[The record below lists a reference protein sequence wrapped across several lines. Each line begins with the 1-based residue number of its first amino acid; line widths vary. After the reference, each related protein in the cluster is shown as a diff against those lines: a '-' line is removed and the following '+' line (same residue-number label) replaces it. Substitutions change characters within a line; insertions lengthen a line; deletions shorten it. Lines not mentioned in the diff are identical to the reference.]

1 MLIWSGFTLVKC
13 HHSYFMSQVQESGA
27 QPFEV
32 MSAADT
38 GQQAAGLNGLLRHK
52 RFLLPLIGLALLLPA
67 MGLTAFL
74 QVRHPESTDLLFGIL
89 LLLLALGLAMVSILF
104 GVLYTQLLTP
114 MGRVRDWASRVR
126 HGDHQVRLPEGGSSE
141 FNALAHD
148 LNRIGESLQ
157 SLSLNLDEEVRRQ
170 TERIAQKT
178 NSLQVLYD
186 VAASLNASRDL
197 KDLLTRFLYTM
208 RDIVNAKAGT
218 VRLLT
223 DNNQMELVASIGLDD
238 EVVELERMVPVQRC
252 LCGNAVEEGEVLF
265 QHDLRPCSQFVGRP
279 MLYDTSLEMIAV
291 PLQYRGKN
299 LGVYNLFV
307 DRSEF
312 RARDEVKALFT
323 SIGRHL
329 GMAIEKAHLDN
340 EAKRLSIMQERNA
353 LAHELHDS
361 LAQTLASLRFQVSM
375 LDETVDKQSMDSI
388 HGEIQQVK
396 AGLDEAYTELRELLA
411 HFRAPMNA
419 RGLLPALEDLVQ
431 TFRKQ
436 TGMNIFLQKEWES
449 TRLPANLEMQ
459 VLRIVQEALANI
471 RKHSKAHTVRVMLK
485 CDNDGNYNVLVEDD
499 GIGMSRPAF
508 SGHPGEHIGLSIMQ
522 ERARYLGG
530 ELRIES
536 EEGEG
541 TRVSLSF
548 RHPDP
553 NSDRPNQ
560 RFALI

>member
-1 MLIWSGFTLVKC
+1 MNQARDIADPA
-13 HHSYFMSQVQESGA
+13 HVQRIGIPTSR
-27 QPFEV
+27 
-32 MSAADT
+32 AAT
-38 GQQAAGLNGLLRHK
+38 ATARGQQAAEPALGLRRSLA
-52 RFLLPLIGLALLLPA
+52 GLALLLPA
-67 MGLTAFL
+67 LATTGYLLYAREDASVGLFWL
-74 QVRHPESTDLLFGIL
+74 HILFIASG
-89 LLLLALGLAMVSILF
+89 LGLVAAAFSSLRKD
-104 GVLYTQLLTP
+104 LDTP
-114 MGRVRDWASRVR
+114 LAHVRDWARRVR
-126 HGDHQVRLPEGGSSE
+126 GGDYSARVPEHGQGDLRELGGDI
-141 FNALAHD
+141 NA
-148 LNRIGESLQ
+148 IGEFLQ
-157 SLSLNLDEEVRRQ
+157 GLSHNLDEEVRRQ

-238 EVVELERMVPVQRC
+238 EVVEQERLVPVQRC
-252 LCGNAVEEGEVLF
+252 LCGSAVCEGEVLF
-265 QHDLRPCSQFVGRP
+265 QQDMRPCNKLVGRP
-279 MLYDTSLEMIAV
+279 MLNNDDNLEMIAV

-307 DRSEF
+307 EQSEF

-375 LDETVDKQSMDSI
+375 LDETVDSEGPETVHQ
-388 HGEIQQVK
+388 EIQQIK
-396 AGLDEAYTELRELLA
+396 SGLDEAYTELRELLA
-411 HFRAPMNA
+411 HFRAPMNV
-419 RGLLPALEDLVQ
+419 RGLMPALEDLIA

-436 TGMNIFLQKEWES
+436 TGMHVFLQTQWES
-449 TRLPANLEMQ
+449 TRLPATMEMQ

-471 RKHSKAHTVRVMLK
+471 RKHSKAHTVRVMLR
-485 CDNDGNYNVLVEDD
+485 CEHNDYHVLVEDD
-499 GIGMSRPAF
+499 GIGMNTPAF
-508 SGHPGEHIGLSIMQ
+508 TGHPGEHIGLSIMQ

-536 EEGEG
+536 EPGEG
-541 TRVSLSF
+541 TRVQLTF
-548 RHPDP
+548 RHPDASP
-553 NSDRPNQ
+553 ATKEPQ
-560 RFALI
+560 RFTLI